1 MLPGEHKVL
10 GVCWNVGTDQLIF
23 NVDEIAMLAKEIEP
37 TKRHVVAI
45 VGKFYD
51 PLGYLSPTVVQF
63 KMFFQEL
70 CQAKLSWDE
79 ALTGELLDKW
89 QFLVSGL
96 QGGPQITYF
105 QMFSRRGLPSGPVIL
120 SARFL

>member
-10 GVCWNVGTDQLIF
+10 GVCWNVGTDQLVF

-37 TKRHVVAI
+37 TKRHVVVI

-51 PLGYLSPTVVQF
+51 PLGYLSPKVVQF
-63 KMFFQEL
+63 KMFFQQL

-79 ALTGELLDKW
+79 ALTGSCLINGS
-89 QFLVSGL
+89 F
-96 QGGPQITYF
+96 
-105 QMFSRRGLPSGPVIL
+105 
-120 SARFL
+120 